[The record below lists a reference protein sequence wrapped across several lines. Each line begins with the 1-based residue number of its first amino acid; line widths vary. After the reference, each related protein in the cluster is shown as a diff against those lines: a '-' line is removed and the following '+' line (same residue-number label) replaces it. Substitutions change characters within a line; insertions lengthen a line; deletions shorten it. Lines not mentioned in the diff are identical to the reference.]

1 MRLTDAIIEINASKY
16 DKQTKK
22 AKRVCRGWSLK
33 QRQRKGETK
42 WETELDE
49 YDTNSE
55 DEKDNVEDEGQEE
68 TNIGRDATE
77 EEEYT
82 TNVEE
87 EDVEENAEEEEEDT
101 EEEVDHFLLGE
112 KTSPYP
118 FSNEED
124 EG

>member
-1 MRLTDAIIEINASKY
+1 MRPTDAIIEINASKY
-16 DKQTKK
+16 DKQAKK
-22 AKRVCRGWSLK
+22 AKRVWSGWSLK

-55 DEKDNVEDEGQEE
+55 GEKGDVEDEGQEE
-68 TNIGRDATE
+68 TNIGRDAIE
-77 EEEYT
+77 EEHT

-87 EDVEENAEEEEEDT
+87 EDVEENT

-118 FSNEED
+118 FSNED
-124 EG
+124 HEGRIAVH